1 MYFECVKTLLKTK
14 LKLFKKITIVSFEI
28 LLFNKSIY
36 WCLYFVFIW
45 YHMHYFLWQF
55 YTIIYENL
63 DKYEVQCVFKRIL
76 YLNMMKKIFWLY
88 GRDTL
93 IVISKINLY
102 RGRDTM
108 RGSKKNSRGGGG
120 VWRMKLW
127 LPPGGMVVSEAYLR
141 WFYYVN
147 LMNVH
152 FPGGSGIPPLDLRM
166 LYI

>member
-93 IVISKINLY
+93 IVISKISKINLY
-102 RGRDTM
+102 CGRDTM
-108 RGSKKNSRGGGG
+108 CGSKNFQGGVSEGWLWLLWGGGG
-120 VWRMKLW
+120 SCPRHICDDFTM
-127 LPPGGMVVSEAYLR
+127 
-141 WFYYVN
+141 
-147 LMNVH
+147 
-152 FPGGSGIPPLDLRM
+152 
-166 LYI
+166 